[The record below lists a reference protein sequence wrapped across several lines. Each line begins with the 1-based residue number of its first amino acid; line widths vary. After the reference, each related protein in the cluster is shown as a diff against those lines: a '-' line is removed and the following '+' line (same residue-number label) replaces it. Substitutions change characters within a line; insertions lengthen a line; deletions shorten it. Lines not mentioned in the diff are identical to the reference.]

1 LPDIWPLLRNAL
13 LAIEIARRCNMS
25 QGPKGDFD
33 LCFCDRPALNC
44 NRSALNADAQLEAIF
59 LRA

>member
-1 LPDIWPLLRNAL
+1 MV
-13 LAIEIARRCNMS
+13 IADGFSRPS
-25 QGPKGDFD
+25 
-33 LCFCDRPALNC
+33 CDRPALNC